1 MRQQGTY
8 LPPMEPSRTF
18 LDSQGIQ
25 WRVTER
31 VIRRG
36 GDSGARPCL
45 YFEAAHMIRRVCEYP
60 RDWLGLSDAQLERL
74 SWQL

>member
-1 MRQQGTY
+1 MH
-8 LPPMEPSRTF
+8 LPVMEPSRTF

-36 GDSGARPCL
+36 GAADARPCL
-45 YFEAAHMIRRVCEYP
+45 FFEAAHIIRRVCQYP